1 MTKPR
6 HLALVGLMGAG
17 KTTVGARAASRLG
30 RPFVDT
36 DEVVEATLGLSV
48 SEIFAAE
55 GEPGFREH
63 ERRAVADV
71 CASPVPLVI
80 ACGGGAVLDPANR
93 ARLRETS
100 LVVWL
105 RAGPA
110 TLAERVE
117 EEAATRP
124 LLRER
129 GASATL
135 ALLDVL
141 RTPAY
146 DAAAHVTVETEGRPV
161 DEVVDAVLEELA
173 RCDG

>member
-1 MTKPR
+1 
-6 HLALVGLMGAG
+6 MGAG
-17 KTTVGARAASRLG
+17 KTTVGAESARRLG

-36 DEVVEATLGLSV
+36 DEVVESTLHMTV
-48 SEIFAAE
+48 AEIFASE
-55 GEPGFREH
+55 REPGFREH

-71 CASPVPLVI
+71 CASPTPLVI

-93 ARLRETS
+93 SRLRETS

-110 TLAERVE
+110 ALAERVE
-117 EEAATRP
+117 DEVAERP

-135 ALLDVL
+135 ALLDAL
-141 RTPAY
+141 RAPAY
-146 DAAAHVTVETEGRPV
+146 DAAAHVTVETEGRSV
-161 DEVVDAVLEELA
+161 DEVVEAVLEELA
-173 RCDG
+173 RCDA